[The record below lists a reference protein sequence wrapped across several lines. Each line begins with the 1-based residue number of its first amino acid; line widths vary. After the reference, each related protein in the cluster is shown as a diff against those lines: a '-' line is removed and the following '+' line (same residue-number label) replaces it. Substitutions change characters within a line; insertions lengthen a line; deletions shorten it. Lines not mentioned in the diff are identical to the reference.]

1 MFVVSDLFLNTTI
14 SSLTLYC
21 KGSIDNL
28 NKTVHRTNEQLDK
41 AFNQRAEQFDEQKA
55 TASLGEHHKCHQA
68 LKTSNYERFKDVN
81 PPRAQDT
88 CQWVL
93 QNPTYLKWRDGLSNS
108 LLWVSADPGCGKSVL
123 SKSLIDIDFK
133 ELQPGTSVCHFFFK
147 DNEQQNQL
155 NIALCALLHQIFAR
169 EPKLISHAM
178 KLFKENG
185 DRIQYETSELW
196 RLLLVVASESQAP
209 QIVCVLD
216 ALDECRSQD
225 QEILIQNLCHAFEN
239 DRSNRASEGKSRLK
253 FFVTS
258 RPYLDIQALF
268 SSLTAKW
275 PQIRLKGED
284 ESDQIKKEIDIVIEI
299 KMKQLADKEGLSPE
313 VHQRFQ
319 TQLLQMKNRTYL
331 WLHLVLDDI
340 RATLKYSL
348 HPDAESIKPIPKTV
362 NAAYAKI
369 LARVDAD
376 QFSTVRKILLIICG
390 ARRPLTIY
398 EMAIALGITLKPESS
413 NIRGAQLNIVRLSD
427 RIGGLCGLFVIIT
440 DSRIHLLHQTAK

>member
-28 NKTVHRTNEQLDK
+28 NETVHRTNEQLDK

-68 LKTSNYERFKDVN
+68 LKTSNYESFKDVN
-81 PPRAQDT
+81 PPRAPDT
-88 CQWVL
+88 CQWVF
-93 QNPTYLKWRDGLSNS
+93 QNPTYLKWRDSLSNS
-108 LLWVSADPGCGKSVL
+108 LIWVSADPGCGKSVL
-123 SKSLIDIDFK
+123 SKSLIDIDSEKF
-133 ELQPGTSVCHFFFK
+133 EPGTSVCHFFFK

-155 NIALCALLHQIFAR
+155 NIALCALLHQIFTR

-178 KLFKENG
+178 DLFQRTG

-196 RLLLVVASESQAP
+196 RLLLLVASKSQAL

-225 QEILIQNLCHAFEN
+225 QELLIQNLCHAFEN
-239 DRSNRASEGKSRLK
+239 DRSSGTSEGKARLK
-253 FFVTS
+253 FLVTS

-275 PQIRLKGED
+275 PQIRLKGEE

-299 KMKQLADKEGLSPE
+299 RMKQLAEKVGLSPE

-319 TQLLQMKNRTYL
+319 TQLLQMENRTYL

-340 RATLKYSL
+340 HTTLNESL
-348 HPDAESIKPIPKTV
+348 QPEAESIKPIPSTV
-362 NAAYAKI
+362 DAAYAKI
-369 LARVDAD
+369 LARVHAD
-376 QFSTVRKILLIICG
+376 QFSTVKKILLIICG